1 MQHFWTHENFTLLRF
16 QLELIVLIVSN
27 RGEKL
32 FSGDKLYSIF
42 LSSFSPFSF
51 TLFTLNA
58 LLVQLRAHKCIPM
71 HLIRALIFTRR
82 KILTCRLVNTIL
94 QIFLRL
100 HSDTDKSLTTIGTE
114 QVDGPALSNFGLAK
128 LTEQNVFLAH
138 QELVVGEVYLRSA
151 ERKSHQSC

>member
-58 LLVQLRAHKCIPM
+58 LLVQLRAH
-71 HLIRALIFTRR
+71 
-82 KILTCRLVNTIL
+82 
-94 QIFLRL
+94 
-100 HSDTDKSLTTIGTE
+100 
-114 QVDGPALSNFGLAK
+114 
-128 LTEQNVFLAH
+128 
-138 QELVVGEVYLRSA
+138 
-151 ERKSHQSC
+151 